1 MVFLQGQV
9 IMQSEQA
16 AVLCRLQMQRLEWKP
31 ARSLWLAG
39 IRSTL
44 SRSMPP
50 GSAPYN
56 TRYAFGLHGT
66 MTVHRSSLCVH
77 NLASTAVPCFE
88 CHKCSGQVR
97 EAMKSIG
104 PTMRTTAEPRP
115 HCYIAGDHSGLK
127 PFGAFPPVKPVPY
140 HGSAKAL

>member
-1 MVFLQGQV
+1 MEAGQEPMAGWDQEYAQQEHATRERTIQHQVCFWPAWHNDCPSV
-9 IMQSEQA
+9 ITVRPQS
-16 AVLCRLQMQRLEWKP
+16 
-31 ARSLWLAG
+31 S
-39 IRSTL
+39 I
-44 SRSMPP
+44 
-50 GSAPYN
+50 
-56 TRYAFGLHGT
+56 HGRT
-66 MTVHRSSLCVH
+66 M
-77 NLASTAVPCFE
+77 FE